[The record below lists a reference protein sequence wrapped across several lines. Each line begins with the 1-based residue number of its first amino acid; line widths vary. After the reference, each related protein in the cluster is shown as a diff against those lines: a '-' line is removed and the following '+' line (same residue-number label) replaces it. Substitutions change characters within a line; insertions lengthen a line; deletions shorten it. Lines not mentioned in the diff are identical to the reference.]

1 MTVTTQS
8 NARLANARL
17 ANNELDP
24 HRKKLL
30 FRSWHRGMREMDLI
44 LGNFA
49 EREIGGLTA
58 DEIDQYERLLEIPDT
73 VLMPWLTGGEP
84 VPGDIGLPIL
94 QKILAS
100 RQTLEF

>member
-1 MTVTTQS
+1 MTATTGS
-8 NARLANARL
+8 NARLANR
-17 ANNELDP
+17 ELDP

-30 FRSWHRGMREMDLI
+30 FRSWHRGMKEMDLI

-49 EREIGGLTA
+49 EREIGSLTA
-58 DEIDQYERLLEIPDT
+58 DEIGQYERLLEISDT

-84 VPGDIGLPIL
+84 VPGDIDLPIL
-94 QKILAS
+94 EKILAS

>member
-1 MTVTTQS
+1 MTATTAS
-8 NARLANARL
+8 NAERGNDH
-17 ANNELDP
+17 LDP
-24 HRKKLL
+24 RRKKLL

-49 EREIGGLTA
+49 EREIAALTS

-84 VPGDIGLPIL
+84 VPADIGLPVL
-94 QKILAS
+94 QKVLAS
-100 RQTLEF
+100 RQTIQF